1 MEGAQVYQSSDK
13 DRKSM
18 TGRVET
24 VNLNKESN
32 VESDMKHHQSGK
44 A

>member
-18 TGRVET
+18 AGRVET

-32 VESDMKHHQSGK
+32 VESDMKHQQSGK